1 MDNQEH
7 KNTWNIFTKF
17 VFWGTAAVIALLI
30 ILALTL
36 L

>member
-1 MDNQEH
+1 MGNPDH
-7 KNTWNIFTKF
+7 KDTWQVFTKF
-17 VFWGTAAVIALLI
+17 VFWGTAAVIAILV